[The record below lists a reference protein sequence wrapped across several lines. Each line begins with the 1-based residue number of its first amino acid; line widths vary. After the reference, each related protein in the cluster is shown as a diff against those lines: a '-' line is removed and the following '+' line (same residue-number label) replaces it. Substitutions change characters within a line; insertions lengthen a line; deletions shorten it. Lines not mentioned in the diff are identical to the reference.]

1 VESRAP
7 LPRAAQHLLHELVW
21 LRERPQY
28 GVRPQADGDGWQRI
42 GRALALRETLAQLV
56 ARGLAESFPRRRKGR
71 PVPAS
76 SCPASSCP
84 ASSCP

>member
-56 ARGLAESFPRRRKGR
+56 ARGLAESFPRQRKGR

-84 ASSCP
+84 